1 MKMNLLQLVCHE
13 GAVKILEILRKLFL
27 GDEFAMSDIVNH
39 KDAHLGSKAIHFAA
53 ASGKREII
61 EMLIHD
67 FGANIHD
74 MTENKQ
80 TVIHCASQRHSGV
93 YSIFLFCQVLKMS
106 ARKRDMNKSTALH
119 FAALSGLI
127 KNV

>member
-1 MKMNLLQLVCHE
+1 MKMNLIQLVCHE
-13 GAVKILEILRKLFL
+13 GAVKILENLRKLFF
-27 GDEFAMSDIVNH
+27 GDEFAMNDIINH
-39 KDAHLGSKAIHFAA
+39 KEAHLGSKAIHFAA

-74 MTENKQ
+74 VTEHKL
-80 TVIHCASQRHSGV
+80 TVIHCAAQKHSGV
-93 YSIFLFCQVLKMS
+93 FSIFLFCSVLKMS
-106 ARKRDMNKSTALH
+106 PRKRDVNKSTALH
-119 FAALSGLI
+119 FAVLSGHI